1 MDKHKNRVE
10 LIGESGPAFE
20 FRVTA
25 KGTPIVRWVIACEE
39 THPFHLDGEIMVTE
53 MQIHKLCATG
63 KTAEFVRR
71 HLEPGQR
78 MAIEG
83 RLLTRLLEDE
93 NSDLKENTEV
103 WVQDILLLSEED
115 FSAYTL
121 RPEIF

>member
-20 FRVTA
+20 FRVTS
-25 KGTPIVRWVIACEE
+25 KGTPIVRWAIASEE
-39 THPFHLDGEIMVTE
+39 THPFQLDGEIMVTE
-53 MQIHKLCATG
+53 TQMHKLCATG

-93 NSDLKENTEV
+93 NSDLMENTEV

-115 FSAYTL
+115 FSAYNL
-121 RPEIF
+121 RPGID

>member
-1 MDKHKNRVE
+1 
-10 LIGESGPAFE
+10 
-20 FRVTA
+20 
-25 KGTPIVRWVIACEE
+25 
-39 THPFHLDGEIMVTE
+39 
-53 MQIHKLCATG
+53 
-63 KTAEFVRR
+63 
-71 HLEPGQR
+71 

-93 NSDLKENTEV
+93 NSDINENTEV